1 MFKLVVAVDGSEF
14 SDRAIQ
20 SAARLTKAGSQV
32 EAVLV
37 NVRDDPRAYGIDDR
51 ESIERIEKDQRRR
64 QDEVLLAADK
74 LARSSGLKAIVRAA
88 MGFPAFEI
96 VRIAGETGAD
106 AIAMGVHGFGPPG
119 GPFIGPVTHR
129 VLHQASMPVLLSK

>member
-1 MFKLVVAVDGSEF
+1 MYKLVVAVDGSEF

-20 SAARLTKAGSQV
+20 SAARLTKAGPDV

-37 NVRDDPRAYGIDDR
+37 NVRDDPRHLGIDDR
-51 ESIERIEKDQRRR
+51 ESIEGIDRDQRRR

-74 LARSSGLKAIVRAA
+74 LARASGLKVVVQAA
-88 MGFPAFEI
+88 MGLPASEI

-106 AIAMGVHGFGPPG
+106 AIAMGARGAGAPG
-119 GPFIGPVTHR
+119 GAFMGPVAHR
-129 VLHQASMPVLLSK
+129 VLHQATVPVLLSK